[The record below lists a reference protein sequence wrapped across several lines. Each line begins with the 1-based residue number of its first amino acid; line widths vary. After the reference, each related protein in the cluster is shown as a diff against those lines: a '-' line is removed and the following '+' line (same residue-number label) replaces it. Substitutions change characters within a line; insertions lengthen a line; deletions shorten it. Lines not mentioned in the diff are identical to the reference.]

1 MLMLSSSLINSNHTQ
16 YKMLIFNF
24 IREKSRILLNIVK
37 AFFLPEPFKSV
48 LPYTMLSLKRLKSL
62 KALVTKLSELN
73 INGDIVE
80 CGVCNGGS
88 AAILIE
94 ACSSSKFER
103 NIFLLDSFDGL
114 PKTGEFDEEKSAK
127 YVGSCKGSKETVYK
141 VLKKLH
147 LPNENIKIIKGDFK
161 KTIPLLSCNKI
172 ALLHIDADWY
182 NSVKLCLDNLYDKVV
197 KGGFIVIDDYGY
209 WKGCKKAV
217 HDFEKERNL
226 IINLIKVDNT
236 AVYFQKI

>member
-1 MLMLSSSLINSNHTQ
+1 MLSGSLINSNHPQ

-24 IREKSRILLNIVK
+24 IREKSRVLLNIVK

-48 LPYTMLSLKRLKSL
+48 LPYTMLSIKRLKSL
-62 KALVTKLSELN
+62 KSLVLKLSELS
-73 INGDIVE
+73 ISGDIVE

-88 AAILIE
+88 AVILSE
-94 ACSSSKFER
+94 ACTSSKFKR

-114 PKTGEFDEEKSAK
+114 PEIGEFDEKKSAG
-127 YVGSCKGSKETVYK
+127 YVGSCKGNKETIYK
-141 VLKKLH
+141 VLKKLN
-147 LPNENIKIIKGDFK
+147 LSDENIKIVEGDFE
-161 KTIPLLSCNKI
+161 KTIPLLPCNKI

-182 NSVKLCLDNLYDKVV
+182 NSVKLCLDNLYDKVE

-217 HDFEKERNL
+217 HDFEKERRL
-226 IINLIKVDNT
+226 TINLTKVDST
-236 AVYFQKI
+236 AVYFQKQ